1 MRRASY
7 CRSWLGL
14 VLVPVLELLLV
25 ARPAVAERPHVYVV
39 VLDGLGS
46 TLATRERVPVLFGD
60 GALRIEGR
68 AVMPTRTN
76 PNHASLM
83 SGVYPG
89 AHGVTGNGYWSRN
102 PDDGPAPLE
111 GAGLLDVETL
121 FTVAE
126 RERPALVTMAVFSKP
141 KLRLLFSASGERQKA
156 PDVNWS
162 PQPGSEGTDAEGY
175 ARDTA
180 VLDALLAL
188 TETRE
193 PDLAFVNLGDVD
205 RTAHARGPE
214 HADAAAAVGR
224 AGTAVER
231 IIESLRARGRWQRSV
246 VIVTADHGFDAVGP
260 TADRPQPTVD
270 PQVALAGMSPAAGM
284 AVADGGVAHL
294 YAAGV
299 SPDAAGYDAPAK
311 ATLEGAAAAATK
323 VPGVAAVY
331 TRLPLDGVAPLPA
344 DWHLEHERV
353 GDLLLIAAD
362 GYQFLGFA
370 HGGGGALPGN
380 HGGPSEIP
388 VPVVVFG
395 GHEAVARIDR
405 SRGATAADVGATVAA
420 LLGLRDVRRVDGTP
434 VPEPFRGRSLV
445 R

>member
-1 MRRASY
+1 MRRAS
-7 CRSWLGL
+7 CRRWWLAVLL
-14 VLVPVLELLLV
+14 VLA
-25 ARPAVAERPHVYVV
+25 ARPAVAARPHVYLVV
-39 VLDGLGS
+39 VDGLGAPR
-46 TLATRERVPVLFGD
+46 ATRERVPVLFGD
-60 GALRIEGR
+60 AALRIDGR

-83 SGVYPG
+83 TGVYPG

-102 PDDGPAPLE
+102 PDDAPAPLE

-126 RERPALVTMAVFSKP
+126 RETPELVTLGVFSKP
-141 KLRLLFSASGERQKA
+141 KLRLLFAANGERQKG
-156 PDVNWS
+156 PDVNWT
-162 PQPGSEGTDAEGY
+162 PEPGSEGTDAEGY
-175 ARDTA
+175 ARDAT
-180 VLDALLAL
+180 VLEALLAL
-188 TETRE
+188 TEGRE

-214 HADAAAAVGR
+214 HAEAIA
-224 AGTAVER
+224 AVER
-231 IIESLRARGRWQRSV
+231 AGDAIERIIASLRERGRWERSIL
-246 VIVTADHGFDAVGP
+246 IVTADHGFDAVAP
-260 TADRPQPTVD
+260 TRERPKPAVD
-270 PQVALAGMSPAAGM
+270 PQRAFAGMSPAAGI

-299 SPDAAGYDAPAK
+299 S
-311 ATLEGAAAAATK
+311 AAAAAYDGSAKGALEGAVAAARTM
-323 VPGVAAVY
+323 PGVAAVY
-331 TRLPLDGVAPLPA
+331 ARLPLDGVPPLPA

-395 GHEAVARIDR
+395 GHEAIATLDAARG
-405 SRGATAADVGATVAA
+405 STAADVGATVAA
-420 LLGLRDVRRVDGTP
+420 LLGLRDVRRVDGTA
-434 VPEPFRGRSLV
+434 VPAAMRGRSLV

>member
-1 MRRASY
+1 MRRVS
-7 CRSWLGL
+7 CRRWWLAVVL
-14 VLVPVLELLLV
+14 VLA
-25 ARPAVAERPHVYVV
+25 ARPAVAARPHVYLV
-39 VLDGLGS
+39 VLDGLGAPR
-46 TLATRERVPVLFGD
+46 ATRERVPVLFGE

-83 SGVYPG
+83 TGVYPG

-126 RERPALVTMAVFSKP
+126 RETPELVTVGVFSKP
-141 KLRLLFSASGERQKA
+141 KLRLLFAASGDRQKG
-156 PDVNWS
+156 PDVAWT
-162 PQPGSEGTDAEGY
+162 PEPGREGTDPEGY
-175 ARDTA
+175 APDAA

-214 HADAAAAVGR
+214 HAEAID
-224 AGTAVER
+224 AVER
-231 IIESLRARGRWQRSV
+231 AGDSIEHIIASLRERGRWERSIL
-246 VIVTADHGFDAVGP
+246 IVTADHGFDAVAP
-260 TADRPQPTVD
+260 TRERPQPAVD
-270 PQVALAGMSPAAGM
+270 PQGAFAGMSPGAGM

-294 YAAGV
+294 YATAV
-299 SPDAAGYDAPAK
+299 SAEAAAYEPAAK
-311 ATLEGAAAAATK
+311 GTLERAAAAATK
-323 VPGVAAVY
+323 MAGVANVY
-331 TRLPLDGVAPLPA
+331 TRLPLDGVPFLPA
-344 DWHLEHERV
+344 EWHLEHERV

-362 GYQFLGFA
+362 GHQFLGFA
-370 HGGGGALPGN
+370 HGGGGGLPGN

-395 GHEAVARIDR
+395 GHEAIATLDAT
-405 SRGATAADVGATVAA
+405 RGSTAADVGATVAA

-434 VPEPFRGRSLV
+434 VPAAMRGRSLV